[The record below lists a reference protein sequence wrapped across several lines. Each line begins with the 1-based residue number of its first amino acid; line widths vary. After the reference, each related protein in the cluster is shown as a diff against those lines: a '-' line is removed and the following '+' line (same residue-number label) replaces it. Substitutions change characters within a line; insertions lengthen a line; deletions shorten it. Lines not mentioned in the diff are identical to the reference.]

1 MKKVFLHIGHGK
13 TGTSATQTALA
24 RLHPQLL
31 ARGLYYPAHPSFDG
45 AAKGQISS
53 GNVDGFQSDWFAGQV
68 LGAIRNAPHSDSFI
82 FSNEHLFWVMDTF
95 FDAVPQIRD
104 RLDFH
109 VLLSVRDPAE
119 MLSSAY
125 MQAVK
130 RGGYTGTLEE
140 FAQSEGHILH
150 AAQLI
155 ARMQALGV
163 SFTVLNYSHLKHDIT
178 TRIFDIMGVAD
189 LFDAAAQARLG
200 TVNRSLSRA
209 ELQAVILVNQIFG
222 AAYGARLSDALVN
235 RLPDVQADMVFLE
248 DHSLQPFLDRMRAP
262 VDLVNAH
269 LPQGEKLSLSRS
281 APRAATKAQS
291 LSAEQIKIVQ
301 TALDIKPLTE
311 DDAPMLYGAAVTHE
325 AGQVLSKSQAV
336 MLLRLAARAKP
347 QGPMIRQKLKQLTD
361 DP

>member
-24 RLHPQLL
+24 RLHLDL
-31 ARGLYYPAHPSFDG
+31 RGRGLCYPDHPSFDG
-45 AAKGQISS
+45 AAKGLISS
-53 GNVDGFQSDWFAGQV
+53 GNLDGFQSDWFAAQ
-68 LGAIRNAPHSDSFI
+68 LLPAIRNAPSYDSFI
-82 FSNEHLFWVMDTF
+82 FSNEHLFWVMDAF
-95 FDAVPQIRD
+95 FDTVPQIRD
-104 RLDFH
+104 QFDFH
-109 VLLSVRDPAE
+109 VLLSVRDPTD

-130 RGGYTGTLEE
+130 RGGYTGTLDA
-140 FAQSEGHILH
+140 FAAQEGHILH

-155 ARMQALGV
+155 TRMQALGI
-163 SFTVLNYSHLKHDIT
+163 SFTVLNYSHLTHDIT
-178 TRIFDIMGVAD
+178 ARIFDIIGAAD

-200 TVNRSLSRA
+200 TVNRSLSLA

-222 AAYGARLSDALVN
+222 AAYGARVSDALVN
-235 RLPDVQADMVFLE
+235 LLPNAQADMVFLE
-248 DHSLQPFLDRMRAP
+248 DQSLQTFLDRMRAS

-269 LPQGEKLSLSRS
+269 LPPDEKLSLSRGTHPA
-281 APRAATKAQS
+281 APKVQS

-301 TALDIKPLTE
+301 TALDLKLLSE

-325 AGQVLSKSQAV
+325 TGRVLNKTQAV

-347 QGPMIRQKLKQLTD
+347 QGPMIRQKLKELSD

>member
-24 RLHPQLL
+24 RLHPQLRP
-31 ARGLYYPAHPSFDG
+31 RGLCYPAHPSFDG

-53 GNVDGFQSDWFAGQV
+53 GNVDGFQSDWFAAQV
-68 LGAIRNAPHSDSFI
+68 LGAIRDTPDSDSFI
-82 FSNEHLFWVMDTF
+82 FSNEHLFWVMDAF

-104 RLDFH
+104 HLVFH
-109 VLLSVRDPAE
+109 VLLSVRDPTD

-163 SFTVLNYSHLKHDIT
+163 NFTVLNYSHLRHDIT
-178 TRIFDIMGVAD
+178 ARILEVVGAAD
-189 LFDAAAQARLG
+189 LFDATARAQLG

-222 AAYGARLSDALVN
+222 ASCGARVSDALVQM
-235 RLPDVQADMVFLE
+235 LPDVATDMVFLE
-248 DHSLQPFLDRMRAP
+248 DHSLQPFLDRVRAA

-269 LPQGEKLSLSRS
+269 LPPVEKIMLSRS
-281 APRAATKAQS
+281 APRAATTVQS
-291 LSAEQIKIVQ
+291 LSAEQIKIIQ
-301 TALDIKPLTE
+301 SALDIKPLSE

-325 AGQVLSKSQAV
+325 TGQVLSKSQAV

-347 QGPMIRQKLKQLTD
+347 QGPMIRQKLAELSD
-361 DP
+361 EP